1 MAVSALAFSLSKDP
15 LLEFMILHWIPKKL
29 HPREPNF
36 WVWVDYYIPF
46 FVVLFIYELLYYN

>member
-36 WVWVDYYIPF
+36 WV
-46 FVVLFIYELLYYN
+46 